1 VCGSGPSDVASEAV
15 AWCVA
20 LLHEMGLV
28 NLWCGV
34 RLCFIRCGVVRL
46 WCCVSCS
53 IRCRYSG
60 ELWYGGVEALFR
72 YMWLMRL

>member
-1 VCGSGPSDVASEAV
+1 MCGSAPSDVASEAV

-28 NLWCGV
+28 SLWCGV

-46 WCCVSCS
+46 SCVVWLVPLDVGAVV
-53 IRCRYSG
+53 R
-60 ELWYGGVEALFR
+60 LWYGE
-72 YMWLMRL
+72 WLCSVRCGS